1 MRLSVIASLIALSA
15 SAVSATV
22 DRVVVFADSYTD
34 NGNDYKNSEFPPSP
48 PYYAGRF
55 RYSIFW

>member
-1 MRLSVIASLIALSA
+1 MKLSVIASLVALSA

-34 NGNDYKNSEFPPSP
+34 NGNDYEHSQFPP
-48 PYYAGRF
+48 R
-55 RYSIFW
+55 